1 MPYIPQKRRDII
13 HNKLTKEG
21 STWTPSNAG
30 DLNYLFSTFI
40 DNYLVEK
47 GIRYAYINEMIGALE
62 CCKIEL
68 YRKIASPYEDQVI
81 FSNGEVY
88 YAGKEEMGGEY

>member
-13 HNKLTKEG
+13 DRDLTDQG
-21 STWTPSNAG
+21 TTWKPSNAG
-30 DLNYLFSTFI
+30 DLNYLVSAFI

-47 GIRYAYINEMIGALE
+47 GVRYAHINEMIGALE

-68 YRKIASPYEDQVI
+68 YRKIGIAVI
-81 FSNGEVY
+81 DPAKISERI
-88 YAGKEEMGGEY
+88 A